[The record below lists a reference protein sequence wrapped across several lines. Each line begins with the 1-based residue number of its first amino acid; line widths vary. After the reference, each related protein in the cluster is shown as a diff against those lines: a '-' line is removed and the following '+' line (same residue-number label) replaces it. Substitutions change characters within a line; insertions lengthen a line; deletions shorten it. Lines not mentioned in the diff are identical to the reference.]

1 MVNLIRTKKRIPN
14 LKGGADAA
22 AELIDIAEKTRK
34 ANVNAEDAMK
44 KEIELLKKLLYDTK
58 EAYEKENKNYIIQSI
73 FIKNYDNDITILHGL
88 FKDYNLKKDEIF
100 PLFQDTFQQDKL
112 GNIIVCNIEHEHNL
126 MCLPDEFDYEHIDT
140 HINNYD
146 EKIKIL
152 KEQYNKLISNG
163 ESITGIPQ
171 KTINDNLN
179 NLLLFVNP
187 ISLSPSKIKYINMIN
202 LYQKII
208 ALQKEVCIYEYIIKH
223 GSIQEVMLNKYVR
236 TGIRPNTKEYFGTT
250 YENGT
255 NITKHGEIY
264 FDLHGARDIYLFDYN
279 WETLKGRANKL
290 PLYSS
295 TGTNFSAG
303 QKGLMS
309 PFAGYCF
316 QEKGGTV
323 PVDASNLPEIILEWA
338 NIAHNKNIEK
348 SEVSAGGG
356 ISISISGEDE
366 EEVYDIHDKTKSWSK
381 LQNSLS
387 LMSGWYIKYTKNL
400 SLNLTEKTIL
410 QNENKYYKY
419 DNHVAVC
426 DMLGLSFFRK
436 QIADNHII
444 HEKQNR
450 YKVTHSF
457 YNEMEVELGIKSLVE
472 LDLFSNRIF
481 FSKELYS
488 FRNSVSDRE
497 TIPTK
502 SIITSE
508 VNNIIKE
515 NNIYNKDFSILYKR
529 TRENNS
535 KKICNKIL
543 TYLNDII
550 VYDSNVLGFIKKHD
564 RTLEQI
570 TNGSGKQVNKK
581 VERLINYEECYYDLK
596 NVLNLT
602 DYKKE
607 HFRIEGKEHHYSRVR
622 EISYCP
628 KYILKDIFD
637 HLYIIAETVII
648 NELSDNKAMLES
660 IKETQFYNYITT
672 PLKVSCLFLP

>member
-1 MVNLIRTKKRIPN
+1 MVNLIRTKKRIRN
-14 LKGGADAA
+14 LKGGAENAA
-22 AELIDIAEKTRK
+22 ANKKLADALMKIAEEAK
-34 ANVNAEDAMK
+34 K
-44 KEIELLKKLLYDTK
+44 KEIKLLEKLLYHTK
-58 EAYEKENKNYIIQSI
+58 EIYKKENKNYIIQSI

-100 PLFQDTFQQDKL
+100 PLFQDTFQQDPL

-187 ISLSPSKIKYINMIN
+187 ISLTPSQIKYINMIN

-236 TGIRPNTKEYFGTT
+236 TGIRPNTKEYCGTT

-279 WETLKGRANKL
+279 WDTLKGRANKL

-323 PVDASNLPEIILEWA
+323 HVSDSNIPEIILEWA

-348 SEVSAGGG
+348 SEVSAGG

-366 EEVYDIHDKTKSWSK
+366 EEVYDIRDKTRSWSK

-450 YKVTHSF
+450 YKVTLSF
-457 YNEMEVELGIKSLVE
+457 YNEMEVELGIKGNVE

-515 NNIYNKDFSILYKR
+515 NNIYNKDLSKLYKVPH
-529 TRENNS
+529 EKNS

-550 VYDSNVLGFIKKHD
+550 VYDCNIWGFIKKPD
-564 RTLEQI
+564 RTFEQT
-570 TNGSGKQVNKK
+570 TNRLGKRVNKK

-607 HFRIEGKEHHYSRVR
+607 HFRIEGKEHHYSRVS

-628 KYILKDIFD
+628 KHILKDIFD
-637 HLYIIAETVII
+637 HLYNIAIVII
-648 NELSDNKAMLES
+648 KEPDDNKAMLES

-672 PLKVSCLFLP
+672 PLNVSCLI